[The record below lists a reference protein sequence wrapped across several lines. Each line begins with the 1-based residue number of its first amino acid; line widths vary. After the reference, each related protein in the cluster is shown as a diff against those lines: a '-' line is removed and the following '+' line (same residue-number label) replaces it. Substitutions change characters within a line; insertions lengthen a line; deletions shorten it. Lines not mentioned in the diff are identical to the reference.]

1 MTPETYIELKQKLIE
16 KGYASEID
24 WVEDLKL
31 CDNPGVFEIEAI
43 WVICNSGM
51 RNQVAEKVFLRILK
65 AIDEKRP
72 IIEAFKNKPKVQ
84 AIEFI
89 IQNRQSLFEKFIK
102 AENKIQFLET
112 LPFIGK
118 ITKYH
123 LARNLGLD
131 VCKPDRHLVRIA
143 SQYKITPAGLC
154 GKLAEKTGDRVGTV
168 DVVLWRTANL
178 GMI

>member
-1 MTPETYIELKQKLIE
+1 MTPETYIEFKQKLIE

-31 CDNPGVFEIEAI
+31 CDNPGTFEIEAV
-43 WVICNSGM
+43 WVICNSGIQ
-51 RNQVAEKVFLRILK
+51 NQVAEKIFLRILK

-72 IIEAFKNKPKVQ
+72 IIEAFKNKQKVQ
-84 AIEFI
+84 AMEFI
-89 IQNRQSLFEKFIK
+89 IQNRCSLFEKFIK
-102 AENKIQFLET
+102 AEDKIQFLES

-143 SQYKITPAGLC
+143 SQYKITPVELC
-154 GKLAEKTGDRVGTV
+154 RRLSDKTGDKIGTV
-168 DVVLWRTANL
+168 DIVLWRAANL